1 MAIIVPAD
9 AAISAIPLL
18 RSSAMRRSV
27 EIRFKAVN
35 MHIVENFRN
44 RTNNRPVSGKA
55 AKASR
60 TMDARIQNTRETL
73 GDALVELMHEKPFEE
88 ITVQQVLDRA
98 TIARSTFYTHYRDKN
113 DLFLSDVED
122 FFEMMATMIR
132 HCGEVSNRVAP
143 VRELFAHV
151 GEVPEFRAALAAAGK
166 LHDVLEL
173 GQGYFARGIE
183 QRLIE
188 LTRAAENSSVNL
200 TAMSHAFAGA
210 LFSLISWWLDRG
222 MPASP
227 AEMDEIFHR
236 MVWSAINS

>member
-1 MAIIVPAD
+1 
-9 AAISAIPLL
+9 
-18 RSSAMRRSV
+18 
-27 EIRFKAVN
+27 
-35 MHIVENFRN
+35 
-44 RTNNRPVSGKA
+44 
-55 AKASR
+55 
-60 TMDARIQNTRETL
+60 MDARILNTREAL
-73 GDALVELMHEKPFEE
+73 GDALVELMHNKPFEE

-98 TIARSTFYTHYRDKN
+98 SIARSTFYTHFRDKD

-122 FFEMMATMIR
+122 FFEMMATMTR
-132 HCGEVSNRVAP
+132 NSGEVSNRVAP

-151 GEVPEFRAALAAAGK
+151 GEVPQFRAALTEAGK

-188 LTRAAENSSVNL
+188 LTGASENCSSSL

-222 MPASP
+222 MRESP

-236 MVWSAINS
+236 MVWSVIKS